1 MTHVTGNE
9 LAAYFAEYRAEI
21 YRFLMRVVECEHT
34 AQDLTQ
40 DTYLRLIDHRQEH
53 VIENP
58 RAYIYRI
65 ANNLALDY
73 LRAQKRRGPVLD
85 HTELPEIIDE
95 HESRTA
101 NPQNILLDQQ
111 QLALL
116 DTVIQALPKTTQDVF
131 IRSRFLGQT
140 HEQIAKELGIS
151 KSWVEK
157 KIIEALSQCRQALDR
172 PVPKK

>member
-40 DTYLRLIDHRQEH
+40 DTYLRLIDHRQEQP
-53 VIENP
+53 IENP
-58 RAYIYRI
+58 RAYMYRI

-73 LRAQKRRGPVLD
+73 LRAQKRRGPVVD
-85 HTELPEIIDE
+85 HSELPEKFGDD
-95 HESRTA
+95 SGTV

-116 DTVIQALPKTTQDVF
+116 NKVIQALPGTTQDVF

-157 KIIEALSQCRQALDR
+157 NIIEALTHCRKALDR

>member
-1 MTHVTGNE
+1 MTLVTGNE
-9 LAAYFAEYRAEI
+9 LAACFAEYRAEI
-21 YRFLMRVVECEHT
+21 FRFLLRVVECEHT

-40 DTYLRLIDHRQEH
+40 DTYLRLIDHRQEQE
-53 VIENP
+53 IANP

-65 ANNLALDY
+65 ANNLALDH
-73 LRAQKRRGPVLD
+73 LRAQKRRGPILD
-85 HTELPEIIDE
+85 HAELPENFGDE
-95 HESRTA
+95 NSTA
-101 NPQNILLDQQ
+101 NPQTILLNQQ

-116 DTVIQALPKTTQDVF
+116 NKAIQVLPGTTQDVF

-157 KIIEALSQCRQALDR
+157 NIIEALTHCRKALDR

>member
-1 MTHVTGNE
+1 MAHLTGSD
-9 LAAYFAEYRAEI
+9 LTAFFAEYRAEI
-21 YRFLMRVVECEHT
+21 FRFLIRVVECEHT

-40 DTYLRLIDHRQEH
+40 DTYLRLIDRGQEQ
-53 VIENP
+53 VIDNP

-73 LRAQKRRGPVLD
+73 LRAQKHRGPVLD
-85 HTELPEIIDE
+85 HTESNENLVSDE
-95 HESRTA
+95 CGTV

-116 DTVIQALPKTTQDVF
+116 NKAIQALPDTTQDIF
-131 IRSRFLGQT
+131 IRSRFMGQT

-157 KIIEALSQCRQALDR
+157 NIIQALNHCRCALDR
-172 PVPKK
+172 PMPKK